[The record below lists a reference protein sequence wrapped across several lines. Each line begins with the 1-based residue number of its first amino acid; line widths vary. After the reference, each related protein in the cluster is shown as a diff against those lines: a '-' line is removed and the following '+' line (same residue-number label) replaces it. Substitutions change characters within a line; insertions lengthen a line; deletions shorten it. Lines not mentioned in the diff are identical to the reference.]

1 MILQDPNAALAQAD
15 QALANPIACV
25 LIIVANL
32 AVAIQYKKKT
42 KAFYISLSTTR
53 CYGEQEQQKLKGL
66 ELPIDLRVLS
76 STTIIDF
83 LEAKMKEREKL
94 ELLK

>member
-1 MILQDPNAALAQAD
+1 MNIKKPTTKVE
-15 QALANPIACV
+15 PIIGK
-25 LIIVANL
+25 L
-32 AVAIQYKKKT
+32 
-42 KAFYISLSTTR
+42 
-53 CYGEQEQQKLKGL
+53 EQEQQKLKGL